1 MVASQRC
8 GIRSV
13 FLVVTIWALANAP
26 LLGQWRIGPEVGAAR
41 FWGGSR
47 DNTDGSTS
55 FIPYRPTTFGIGLER
70 QRGPYAIGLQA
81 HYSEAAL
88 ALEGP
93 EVTIASDGAFTVLS
107 ISPEVVAR
115 IATLGSGN
123 QLRIHVGP
131 LFEIWDLIDSD
142 SRRRVGA
149 QGSISLDVPLG
160 SRFRGAVVAGTAVIP
175 SPYKEGE
182 LDLGDGAPTYD
193 LRALWRRSFALG
205 LHYEL

>member
-1 MVASQRC
+1 
-8 GIRSV
+8 
-13 FLVVTIWALANAP
+13 
-26 LLGQWRIGPEVGAAR
+26 
-41 FWGGSR
+41 
-47 DNTDGSTS
+47 
-55 FIPYRPTTFGIGLER
+55 
-70 QRGPYAIGLQA
+70 
-81 HYSEAAL
+81 L